1 MLENLKA
8 AIKNSRRYP
17 CATRTFYDSLSEAD
31 QEILMDLLTD
41 SNVSHNA
48 LSKALR
54 EQAGVTLADTSI
66 ARHRQGLCSCSKI

>member
-8 AIKNSRRYP
+8 AVAKRRYP
-17 CATRTFYDSLSEAD
+17 CATRIFYESLEPKD
-31 QEILMDLLTD
+31 QEILMDVLTNSD
-41 SNVSHNA
+41 VSHSA

-54 EQAGVTLADTSI
+54 EQAGTTLADTSI

>member
-1 MLENLKA
+1 MLENLRA
-8 AIKNSRRYP
+8 SLHRTRRYP
-17 CATRTFYDSLSEAD
+17 CATRTFYDSLGEAD
-31 QEILMDLLTD
+31 QQILMDLLTD

-54 EQAGVTLADTSI
+54 EQANTTLADTSI

>member
-8 AIKNSRRYP
+8 AVTSKRRYP
-17 CATRTFYDSLSEAD
+17 CATRIFYDSLKPAD
-31 QEILMDLLTD
+31 QEILMDCLTNSD
-41 SNVSHNA
+41 VSHNS

>member
-8 AIKNSRRYP
+8 AVSKRRYP
-17 CATRTFYDSLSEAD
+17 CATRIFYESLEPKD
-31 QEILMDLLTD
+31 QEILMDVLTNSD
-41 SNVSHNA
+41 VSHSA

-54 EQAGVTLADTSI
+54 EQAGTTLADTSI

>member
-1 MLENLKA
+1 MLENIKTVLK
-8 AIKNSRRYP
+8 SHRRYP

-54 EQAGVTLADTSI
+54 TQAGVTLADTSI

>member
-8 AIKNSRRYP
+8 ALSSKRRYP
-17 CATRTFYDSLSEAD
+17 CATRTFYDSLGEAD

-41 SNVSHNA
+41 SNISHNA

-54 EQAGVTLADTSI
+54 EQAGITLADTSI

>member
-8 AIKNSRRYP
+8 SLSRRRYP
-17 CATRTFYDSLSEAD
+17 CATRIFYDSLEPHD
-31 QEILMDLLTD
+31 QEILMDCLINSD
-41 SNVSHNA
+41 VSHSA

-54 EQAGVTLADTSI
+54 EQAGTTLADTSI

>member
-8 AIKNSRRYP
+8 ALSTKRRYP
-17 CATRTFYDSLSEAD
+17 CATRTFYDSLNEAD
-31 QEILMDLLTD
+31 QEILMNLLVD

-54 EQAGVTLADTSI
+54 EQAGATLADTSI

>member
-8 AIKNSRRYP
+8 AVTKRRYP
-17 CATRTFYDSLSEAD
+17 CATRIFYDSLSEAD
-31 QEILMDLLTD
+31 KEILMDCL
-41 SNVSHNA
+41 SNPDVSHNS

-54 EQAGVTLADTSI
+54 AQAGITLADTSI